1 MKAIEKTLNDQ
12 LDVLLDL
19 LLENHEGFQNANK
32 FATNENLKIYFE
44 KKSQECK
51 EFATELIG
59 EFEFLGILDE
69 NESLLDYVKRAW
81 TSIKWVFSTYD
92 DEKIINEIFSA
103 EEELIEKYEAIL
115 QLELRPSTQ
124 TLLSLQKECIQSNL
138 NYTKQLKQLPKWT

>member
-19 LLENHEGFQNANK
+19 LLENHEGFQNATK

-51 EFATELIG
+51 EFATELVG

-92 DEKIINEIFSA
+92 DEKIISEIFSA
-103 EEELIEKYEAIL
+103 EEELIEQYEAIL

-138 NYTKQLKQLPKWT
+138 NYTKQLKQLLKWT

>member
-19 LLENHEGFQNANK
+19 LLENYEGFQNATK

-115 QLELRPSTQ
+115 QLDLRPSTQ

-138 NYTKQLKQLPKWT
+138 NYTKKLKQLPKWT

>member
-19 LLENHEGFQNANK
+19 LLENYEGFQNATK

-124 TLLSLQKECIQSNL
+124 TLLSLQKECIQNNL

>member
-103 EEELIEKYEAIL
+103 EEELIEQYEAIL